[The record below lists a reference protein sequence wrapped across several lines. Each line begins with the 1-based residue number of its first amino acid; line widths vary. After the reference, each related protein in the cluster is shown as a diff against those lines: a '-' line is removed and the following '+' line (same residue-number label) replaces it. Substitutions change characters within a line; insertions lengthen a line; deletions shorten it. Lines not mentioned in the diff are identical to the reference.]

1 MKLSGIALRNIF
13 RNKRRSL
20 LSIIALA
27 VAAVAITIFFSLY
40 EGIKTNIRSNSWNW
54 DAGEVRLRHA
64 EFDRYEYLNPVQ
76 YVVSDYRE
84 LVELL
89 ESHPEVETV
98 SPRIRVHGAVFRG
111 EQQFATLGLGLDLER
126 EREYQDLEQVLVSGR
141 LPRTDANE
149 AVLGRG
155 LASDL
160 NAEIGD
166 IVTFLIQ
173 TRQRGS
179 NAFTVDVVG
188 LADFP
193 VPQLNRGGYII
204 PIDNADRYMRMDGA
218 AGEILL
224 KGTGGD
230 TGAFAATIRSFV
242 EESGRT
248 ELSVVPWTRISGG
261 YSYLQTAGI
270 VYNIIAL
277 VFFLLAATVIIS
289 TTMMI
294 IHERTR
300 EIGTLSAMG
309 MHGRELVRLFFL
321 EAAFLGAIGSLVGV
335 LIGVAITI
343 PLSRIGIDFGSAMDM
358 VEMDLSSVL
367 YPELNLRST
376 VFVFFFGLAV
386 AMVSTYPSARRAA
399 KLKPVEALRAE

>member
-1 MKLSGIALRNIF
+1 MRLSGIALRNIF
-13 RNKRRSL
+13 RNKRRSV

-27 VAAVAITIFFSLY
+27 VAAMAITVFFSLF
-40 EGIKTNIRSNSWNW
+40 EGIKTNIRTNSWNW

-64 EFDRYEYLNPVQ
+64 EFDRYEYLNPLQ
-76 YVVSDYRE
+76 YVVSDYRD
-84 LVELL
+84 LVERLRAR
-89 ESHPEVETV
+89 PEVVAV
-98 SPRIRVHGAVFRG
+98 SPRIRVPGAAFRG
-111 EQQFATLGLGLDLER
+111 EQQFATLGLGLDLES
-126 EREYQDLEQVLVSGR
+126 EMQYQDLETVIAAGR
-141 LPRTDANE
+141 LPRAGTSE
-149 AVLGRG
+149 ALLGRG

-160 NAEIGD
+160 GVGIGD

-173 TRQRGS
+173 TRRRGS

-193 VPQLNRGGYII
+193 VPQLNSGGYII
-204 PIDNADRYMRMDGA
+204 PIENADRYMRMDGA
-218 AGEILL
+218 ASEILL
-224 KGTGGD
+224 KGTGGG
-230 TGAFAATIRSFV
+230 TQELAETIGAFLG
-242 EESGRT
+242 ESGRR

-261 YSYLQTAGI
+261 YSYLRTANI

-277 VFFLLAATVIIS
+277 VFFLLASTVIIS

-309 MHGRELVRLFFL
+309 MHGRELVRLFFT
-321 EAAFLGAIGSLVGV
+321 ESAYLGAIGSFTGV
-335 LIGVAITI
+335 LIGIAITI

-367 YPELNLRST
+367 YPELNVRST
-376 VFVFFFGLAV
+376 VLVFFFGLAV

-399 KLKPVEALRAE
+399 KLRPVEALRAE

>member
-1 MKLSGIALRNIF
+1 MRLSGIALRNIF

-27 VAAVAITIFFSLY
+27 VAAIAITVFFSLF
-40 EGIKTNIRSNSWNW
+40 EGIKTNIRSNSWDW

-76 YVVSDYRE
+76 YVVTDYRD
-84 LVELL
+84 LVERLRA
-89 ESHPEVETV
+89 HPDIGAV
-98 SPRIRVHGAVFRG
+98 SPRIRVLGAAFRG
-111 EQQFATLGLGLDLER
+111 EQQFATLGLGVDLEL
-126 EREYQDLEQVLVSGR
+126 EKEFQDLEQVVAVGR
-141 LPRTDANE
+141 LPRPGTNE
-149 AVLGRG
+149 AVIGRG
-155 LASDL
+155 LATDL
-160 NAEIGD
+160 GVGIGD

-193 VPQLNRGGYII
+193 VPQLNRGGYLI
-204 PIDNADRYMRMDGA
+204 PIENADRYMRMDGA

-224 KGTGGD
+224 KGAGGD
-230 TGAFAATIRSFV
+230 TGAFADTIRSFV

-248 ELSVVPWTRISGG
+248 ELSVVPWTQVSAG
-261 YSYLQTAGI
+261 YSYLQTANI

-277 VFFLLAATVIIS
+277 IFFLLASTVIIS

-300 EIGTLSAMG
+300 EIGTLAAMG
-309 MHGRELVRLFFL
+309 MHGRELVRLFFT
-321 EAAFLGAIGSLVGV
+321 ESAYLGVIGSFAGV

-358 VEMDLSSVL
+358 VEMDLSNVL
-367 YPELNLRST
+367 YPVLNLRST
-376 VFVFFFGLAV
+376 VLVFFFGLAV

-399 KLKPVEALRAE
+399 KLRPVEALRAE

>member
-1 MKLSGIALRNIF
+1 MRLSGIALRNIF

-27 VAAVAITIFFSLY
+27 VAAVAITLFFSLF
-40 EGIKTNIRSNSWNW
+40 EGIKTDIRSNSWNW

-76 YVVSDYRE
+76 YVVTDYRE
-84 LVELL
+84 LVQRLRA
-89 ESHPEVETV
+89 HPDVEAV
-98 SPRIRVHGAVFRG
+98 SPRIRVLGAAFRG
-111 EQQFATLGLGLDLER
+111 EQQFATLGLGLDLEQ
-126 EREYQDLEQVLVSGR
+126 EQEYQDLQRVVAAGR
-141 LPRTDANE
+141 LPLPGANE

-160 NAEIGD
+160 DVGIGD

-193 VPQLNRGGYII
+193 VPQLNSSGYIL
-204 PIDNADRYMRMDGA
+204 PIENADRYMRMDGA
-218 AGEILL
+218 VGEILL
-224 KGTGGD
+224 KSSGGRTGEFLD
-230 TGAFAATIRSFV
+230 TVHSIV
-242 EESGRT
+242 EDRGRT
-248 ELSVVPWTRISGG
+248 ELSVVAWTQISGG
-261 YSYLQTAGI
+261 YSYLQAANI
-270 VYNIIAL
+270 VYHIIAL
-277 VFFLLAATVIIS
+277 IFFLLASTVIIS

-300 EIGTLSAMG
+300 EIGTLAAMG
-309 MHGRELVRLFFL
+309 MHGRELVRLFFM
-321 EAAFLGAIGSLVGV
+321 ESAYLGAIGSFAGV
-335 LIGVAITI
+335 IIGVAITI

-358 VEMDLSSVL
+358 VEMDLSNVL
-367 YPELNLRST
+367 YPMLNARST
-376 VFVFFFGLAV
+376 VGVFFFGLVV
-386 AMVSTYPSARRAA
+386 ALLSTYPSARRAA
-399 KLKPVEALRAE
+399 KLRPVEALRAE

>member
-1 MKLSGIALRNIF
+1 MRLSGIALRNIF

-20 LSIIALA
+20 LSILALA
-27 VAAVAITIFFSLY
+27 VAATSITIFFSLF
-40 EGIKTNIRSNSWNW
+40 EGIKTNIQTNSWDW

-76 YVVSDYRE
+76 YVVGDYRD
-84 LVELL
+84 LVDRLRA
-89 ESHPEVETV
+89 HPEVRTV
-98 SPRIRVHGAVFRG
+98 SPRIRVLGAAFRG

-126 EREYQDLEQVLVSGR
+126 EQEYQDLERVLATGR
-141 LPRTDANE
+141 LPRSGTNE
-149 AVLGRG
+149 AILGRG

-160 NAEIGD
+160 DIGTGD

-173 TRQRGS
+173 TRRRGS
-179 NAFTVDVVG
+179 NAFTLDVVG

-193 VPQLNRGGYII
+193 VPQLNSSGYIL
-204 PIDNADRYMRMDGA
+204 PIENADRYMRMDGA
-218 AGEILL
+218 ASEILL
-224 KGTGGD
+224 KSVGGD
-230 TGAFAATIRSFV
+230 TVEFADGVRSFL

-261 YSYLQTAGI
+261 YSYLRTAGV
-270 VYNIIAL
+270 VYNIVAL
-277 VFFLLAATVIIS
+277 IFFLLASTVIIS

-300 EIGTLSAMG
+300 EIGTLAAMG
-309 MHGRELVRLFFL
+309 MHGGELVRLFFL
-321 EAAFLGAIGSLVGV
+321 ESAYLGAIGSFVGV
-335 LIGVAITI
+335 VIGVAITI

-367 YPELNLRST
+367 YPVLNVRST
-376 VFVFFFGLAV
+376 VLVFFFGLAV

-399 KLKPVEALRAE
+399 KLRPVEALRAE

>member
-1 MKLSGIALRNIF
+1 MRLSGIALRNIF

-20 LSIIALA
+20 LSILALA
-27 VAAVAITIFFSLY
+27 IAAIAITVFFSLF
-40 EGIKTNIRSNSWNW
+40 EGIKTNIQSNSWNW

-76 YVVSDYRE
+76 YVVTDYRDLME
-84 LVELL
+84 HLPA
-89 ESHPEVETV
+89 HPEVEAV
-98 SPRIRVHGAVFRG
+98 SPRIRVLGAAFRG
-111 EQQFATLGLGLDLER
+111 EQQFTTLGLGLDLKLER
-126 EREYQDLEQVLVSGR
+126 RYQDIEQVIAAGR
-141 LPRTDANE
+141 LPRPGTNE
-149 AVLGRG
+149 AVLGRV

-160 NAEIGD
+160 GVGIGD

-173 TRQRGS
+173 TRQRSS

-193 VPQLNRGGYII
+193 VPQINTSGYII
-204 PIDNADRYMRMDGA
+204 PIESADRYMRMG
-218 AGEILL
+218 GGVTEILL
-224 KGTGGD
+224 KSSHGNATR
-230 TGAFAATIRSFV
+230 FSETIRSFV
-242 EESGRT
+242 DELGRT

-261 YSYLQTAGI
+261 YSYLQTADI

-277 VFFLLAATVIIS
+277 IFFLLASTVIIS

-300 EIGTLSAMG
+300 EIGTLAAMG

-321 EAAFLGAIGSLVGV
+321 ESAYLGAIGSFAGV

-343 PLSRIGIDFGSAMDM
+343 PLSRIGIDFGSAMEM
-358 VEMDLSSVL
+358 TEMDLSRVL
-367 YPELNLRST
+367 YPVLNLRST
-376 VFVFFFGLAV
+376 VMVFFFGVAV
-386 AMVSTYPSARRAA
+386 ATVSTYPSARRAA
-399 KLKPVEALRAE
+399 KLRPVEALRAE